1 MKLAALALAS
11 VSEALLG
18 PARLELE
25 TSNTS
30 GYTGFNGALKVYIGR
45 NCVSNP
51 SKGYICDFKY
61 QMAVSGLQG
70 GRIYEFDFPDQVD
83 SRSDQILM
91 TYRDQKEAMFSGM
104 KLKVTPPGG
113 GAAEIV
119 DLKKLDGST
128 SNVSVFDYDS
138 RDKPCGSSYP
148 RNAVCR
154 TDTMFDLYTGKEKP
168 HYSLLSGHTVKF
180 ANYQNPVPM
189 PYDATPYANSQL
201 HFKTGGSVTAATD
214 GELMIYYA
222 KNCNSNVCT
231 YTKELSVV
239 LSSRS
244 KSYDFYLPDFDYNK
258 DQLIMDFR
266 SDDAVELDEMSFTP
280 CNGNSGCMT
289 YNLLSFGT
297 SSVYKAAFD
306 YDGASRPCSGSYGSY
321 RCMWEAVY
329 DFKDKKLYM
338 DRSVFKGQ

>member
-1 MKLAALALAS
+1 M
-11 VSEALLG
+11 SEALLG

-30 GYTGFNGALKVYIGR
+30 GYTGFNGALKIYIGR

-51 SKGYICDFKY
+51 SKGYICDYKY

-168 HYSLLSGHTVKF
+168 HYRQGYNNIIFTIRSRESLDQTLCESLKVSCPDTLSNSPTTKIPSQCHMMPPHMPILNFISKQVEVSLLPLM
-180 ANYQNPVPM
+180 AN
-189 PYDATPYANSQL
+189 
-201 HFKTGGSVTAATD
+201 
-214 GELMIYYA
+214 
-222 KNCNSNVCT
+222 
-231 YTKELSVV
+231 
-239 LSSRS
+239 
-244 KSYDFYLPDFDYNK
+244 
-258 DQLIMDFR
+258 
-266 SDDAVELDEMSFTP
+266 
-280 CNGNSGCMT
+280 
-289 YNLLSFGT
+289 
-297 SSVYKAAFD
+297 
-306 YDGASRPCSGSYGSY
+306 
-321 RCMWEAVY
+321 
-329 DFKDKKLYM
+329 
-338 DRSVFKGQ
+338 